1 MTEYLCKMTL
11 KILCKNSIIEEENVE
26 VYHYGLELILAT
38 IFKSIGLMVIAAITG
53 LVVET
58 IIFILFFSG
67 LRLQAGGYHA
77 KSIMGC
83 FIGMVSFT
91 FISIS
96 LVKLLPIHNQLNYI
110 LLSMIISIYLVFTYA
125 PLENENKPS
134 TKEQNIEYRF
144 RSLVTVVMGSVIM
157 LFLIYLSKEFIY
169 FGTIASTGFF
179 IESLTLIHSRKVGE
193 N

>member
-11 KILCKNSIIEEENVE
+11 KMLCKNSIINEENVE

-38 IFKSIGLMVIAAITG
+38 IFKFIGLMVIAAITG
-53 LVVET
+53 LVIET

-96 LVKLLPIHNQLNYI
+96 LIKLLPIHYQLNYI
-110 LLSMIISIYLVFTYA
+110 LLSMIISIYLVFVYA

-134 TKEQNIEYRF
+134 TKEQNIEYRY
-144 RSLVTVVMGSVIM
+144 RSIVTIIMGSVTI
-157 LFLIYLSKEFIY
+157 LFLIYLNKEFIY
-169 FGTIASTGFF
+169 FGTIASTGFL
-179 IESLTLIHSRKVGE
+179 IESLTLIHSRRVE
-193 N
+193 ES

>member
-1 MTEYLCKMTL
+1 MTEYLCNMTL
-11 KILCKNSIIEEENVE
+11 KILCRNSIIEEENIE

-38 IFKSIGLMVIAAITG
+38 IFKFIGLMVIAAITG
-53 LVVET
+53 LVMET
-58 IIFILFFSG
+58 IIFIMFFCS

-110 LLSMIISIYLVFTYA
+110 LLSIIVSKYLVFTFA

-134 TKEQNIEYRF
+134 TKEQKIEYRY
-144 RSLVTVVMGSVIM
+144 RSLVTVMIESVIIF
-157 LFLIYLSKEFIY
+157 LLIYLNKEFIY
-169 FGTIASTGFF
+169 FGTIASTGFL
-179 IESLTLIHSRKVGE
+179 IESLTLIHSREVKE
-193 N
+193 R